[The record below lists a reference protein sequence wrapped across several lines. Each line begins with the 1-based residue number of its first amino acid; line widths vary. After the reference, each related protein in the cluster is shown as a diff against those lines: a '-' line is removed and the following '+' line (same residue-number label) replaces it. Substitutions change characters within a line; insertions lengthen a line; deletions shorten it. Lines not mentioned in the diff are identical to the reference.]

1 MYAYG
6 ELIGY
11 EETANRYERSL
22 EQFRRGVAALELL
35 KAGEV
40 GSLGADLADP
50 WLRHRIVMEAMG
62 REKLDELNDWIA
74 DQIQRIH
81 RPGG

>member
-40 GSLGADLADP
+40 GSLGADLADT